1 MRGSESQSPIAMLSI
16 IEESDLKGASILMK
30 RRIGDDDFSKA
41 LRALMGEEDN
51 IFKNYTNTIT
61 KMAAV
66 IENHRLFADIRGM
79 GIEQG
84 WIVHGDMIPT
94 GEGDQWVAIHSPDKF
109 KPDYMLHGLYVK
121 QEVREALEFLLQPTQ
136 DRRWWIDEVHLQG
149 QRAHQV
155 WQDRAVT
162 AHALTELHW
171 QPSPHDCQWI
181 LQRQRNGYQLA

>member
-41 LRALMGEEDN
+41 LRALMGEDN

-109 KPDYMLHGLYVK
+109 KPDYMLHGLYVRH
-121 QEVREALEFLLQPTQ
+121 EVREALEFLLQPKKT
-136 DRRWWIDEVHLQG
+136 DVGGLMGFIFS

-162 AHALTELHW
+162 TDTLAELHW